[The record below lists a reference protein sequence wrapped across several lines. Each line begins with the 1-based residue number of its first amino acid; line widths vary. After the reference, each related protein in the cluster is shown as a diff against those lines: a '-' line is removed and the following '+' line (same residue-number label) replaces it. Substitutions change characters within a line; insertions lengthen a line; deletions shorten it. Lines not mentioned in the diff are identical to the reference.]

1 MDKSPEIHELATALS
16 KAQGEMGGA
25 SKDAANPFYKSKYA
39 DLGSVV
45 HVLKQPFADN
55 GLSYSQFP
63 IADGDKVGV
72 ETILMHKS
80 GQWLSNS
87 VLFKP
92 TKQDAQG
99 AGSVITYARRYA
111 LQAIAGIP
119 SEDDDGTA
127 ASAPVKAVPAKP
139 AYVLD
144 DNSKVWIDGINAGT
158 LKLEA
163 ITELPYREFIKGKLK

>member
-1 MDKSPEIHELATALS
+1 MEKSEDIKELATALS

-25 SKDAANPFYKSKYA
+25 SKDAANPFFKSKYA

-45 HVLKQPFADN
+45 HALKQPFADN

-63 IADGDKVGV
+63 IAENDRVGV

-92 TKQDAQG
+92 TKQDVQG
-99 AGSVITYARRYA
+99 AGSVITYARRYS
-111 LQAIAGIP
+111 LQALAGIP

-127 ASAPVKAVPAKP
+127 ASAPAKARVVTA
-139 AYVLD
+139 D
-144 DNSKVWIDGINAGT
+144 DQGWINAINAKT
-158 LKLEA
+158 SKLEE
-163 ITELPYREFIKGKLK
+163 ITDPAYREFIKGKLK

>member
-1 MDKSPEIHELATALS
+1 MEKSEDIKELAAALS

-25 SKDAANPFYKSKYA
+25 SKDAKNPFFKSKYA

-45 HVLKQPFADN
+45 HALKQPFSEN

-63 IADGDKVGV
+63 IAANDRVGV

-80 GQWLSNS
+80 GQWLTSK

-92 TKQDAQG
+92 TKQDVQG
-99 AGSVITYARRYA
+99 AGSVITYARRYS
-111 LQAIAGIP
+111 LQALAGIP

-127 ASAPVKAVPAKP
+127 ASAPAKP
-139 AYVLD
+139 SKPVFTLD
-144 DNSKVWIDGINAGT
+144 GTAQGWVMGIAAGT
-158 LKLEA
+158 SRLED
-163 ITELPYREFIKGKLK
+163 ITDPAYREFIKGKLK

>member
-45 HVLKQPFADN
+45 HAIKQPFADN

-63 IADGDKVGV
+63 IADGHKVGV

-87 VLFKP
+87 VLFTP
-92 TKQDAQG
+92 TKQDVQG

-127 ASAPVKAVPAKP
+127 ASAPVKAAKVVFTMDKT
-139 AYVLD
+139 AQG
-144 DNSKVWIDGINAGT
+144 WIMGIAAGT
-158 LKLEA
+158 AQLDQIADLQ
-163 ITELPYREFIKGKLK
+163 YREFIKGKLK